1 MTFRL
6 RLSVVVAALGLL
18 LPYGAYAAPQ
28 TFAQFVYFLISFINP
43 IAEILAMVAVLIF
56 FWGIFQYIY
65 SAGDEGHEKGRQLIV
80 WGVIGLFV
88 LFSVWSLASIVVQT
102 FFGSSAG
109 GYTGGST
116 VGTPV
121 PTSNLPAGRAYLNTN

>member
-1 MTFRL
+1 MTFKL
-6 RLSVVVAALGLL
+6 RLSIGIAALGLL
-18 LPYGAYAAPQ
+18 PLGAYAAPQ

-43 IAEILAMVAVLIF
+43 LAEILAMVAVLVF
-56 FWGIFQYIY
+56 FWGIVQYIY
-65 SAGDEGHEKGRQLIV
+65 SAGGEGHEKGRQLIV

-109 GYTGGST
+109 GSVGGS
-116 VGTPV
+116 VIGTPA
-121 PTSNLPAGRAYLNTN
+121 PTSNLPTGRAYLNAN